1 MSKAD
6 RTKTGRST
14 IWQDRRVIHWLAAA
28 PAPATQA
35 STQQWWLA
43 YIALLIPLSAP
54 FVAGLFQLRTT
65 RKTPHEKLEKLIGVL
80 KEWPEDLAGKETVH
94 QAIELT
100 LGEIRRVDKL
110 TELPK
115 SGTDESPEADRAAAE
130 KIDQIV
136 LGRAVATVRKRRL
149 SWARAFFWGG
159 LAFIV
164 LAWLAPGA
172 FLGFPSQPQI
182 AMGILYALF
191 GAFLYVDLRG
201 SATRFIDAPIGRFL
215 TGAPVERRD
224 GVAGATVAQS
234 EPARPSGIG
243 GSPAQQQSHPP
254 LGHPFRRVVWV
265 EVGIQQC
272 FTVDGVIH
280 DPLDA
285 VRLLS
290 VAFAM

>member
-182 AMGILYALF
+182 AVGILYALF

-234 EPARPSGIG
+234 ERPDHPA
-243 GSPAQQQSHPP
+243 
-254 LGHPFRRVVWV
+254 
-265 EVGIQQC
+265 
-272 FTVDGVIH
+272 
-280 DPLDA
+280 
-285 VRLLS
+285 
-290 VAFAM
+290 